1 MELTKEQIKYID
13 NQIEKYGVEYWDVRV
28 ELVDHTVSYVE
39 NNLKR
44 KEDFK
49 KIVHKA
55 FVRLGWKGT
64 FSHLN
69 TQGWKSTNKL
79 YRRIYFNGFVDFF
92 KSVKNLTILI
102 ICFLIYFYISEAIDL
117 KTFTKFSYVL
127 FLIPTVVFFYESYVT
142 RKKKYGK
149 SVHKQYGLHYL
160 ISTTFI
166 FQIIPMSLKDNGLFS
181 IPVEYHKL
189 VLFTLI
195 PVHLI
200 FAFSG
205 YNVYKTAMKRVE
217 KMKKQLL

>member
-39 NNLKR
+39 NNLTP

-92 KSVKNLTILI
+92 KSFKNLTIFV
-102 ICFLIYFYISEAIDL
+102 ICFSIYFYISEAVNL
-117 KTFTKFSYVL
+117 KIFTKLSYVL
-127 FLIPTVVFFYESYVT
+127 FLTPAIVFFYESYIT
-142 RKKKYGK
+142 WKKKYGK
-149 SVHKQYGLHYL
+149 SVHKQYGLHYI
-160 ISTTFI
+160 ISTTLL
-166 FQIIPMSLKDNGLFS
+166 FQIIPMSLNDGGLFS
-181 IPVEYHKL
+181 IPLEYHKL
-189 VLFTLI
+189 VLFILI

-205 YNVYKTAMKRVE
+205 YKVYKTAMKRVE
-217 KMKKQLL
+217 KMKKQLF